1 MSFPGEIRRDVDF
14 RPNLMPLLLPLGAT
28 RRGLAGCLLVGLI
41 GRDFVPIEFLDCF
54 QLIELRLA
62 F

>member
-1 MSFPGEIRRDVDF
+1 MSFPGEIRRDVSFLSD
-14 RPNLMPLLLPLGAT
+14 LTPLLLPLGAT
-28 RRGLAGCLLVGLI
+28 RRGLAGCLIVELI
-41 GRDFVPIEFLDCF
+41 GREFVPIDFLDCF